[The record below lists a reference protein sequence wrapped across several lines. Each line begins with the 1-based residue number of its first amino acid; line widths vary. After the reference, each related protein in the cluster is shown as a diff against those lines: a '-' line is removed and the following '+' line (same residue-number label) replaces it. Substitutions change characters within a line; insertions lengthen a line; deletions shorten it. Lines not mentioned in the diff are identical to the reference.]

1 MQHPFTQKK
10 IILRPI
16 SLLCLL
22 CALPFFLFLFA
33 LSGCKQ
39 TVDYFSYV
47 SEFRNNIF
55 LAETGGLY
63 LRIHSVLKET
73 PYAADGVAHESSA
86 RTEVFLSA
94 PEGTQNYTFTM
105 EVDGKQ
111 YGGELAYDNVKAE
124 YFLSFS
130 LDISTLKELPCV
142 LEYGENSLSLTATS
156 VLRNETVDAQNIL
169 ENVRAYA
176 PDVFENLTDKYGF
189 KGEIY
194 LRLLYEDAP
203 YYYVGVMDRN
213 GDIYAFLV
221 NATNGKVIARR
232 NP

>member
-1 MQHPFTQKK
+1 MKHQLRQNNTV
-10 IILRPI
+10 LRPI
-16 SLLCLL
+16 CLL
-22 CALPFFLFLFA
+22 NILLLVPLFIWVFA
-33 LSGCKQ
+33 LSGCQKS
-39 TVDYFSYV
+39 VDYFSYV

-55 LAETGGLY
+55 LAETDGLCLY
-63 LRIHSVLKET
+63 IHSVLKET
-73 PYAADGVAHESSA
+73 PYAADGVANESTA

-94 PEGTQNYTFTM
+94 PEGTQNYTLYI

-111 YGGELAYDNVKAE
+111 YGGELAFDNVKAE

-130 LDISTLKELPCV
+130 LDISELKELPCV
-142 LEYGENSLSLTATS
+142 LQCGESKWQFVASS
-156 VLRNETVDAQNIL
+156 VLRNETVTPRNIL
-169 ENVRAYA
+169 DNVRAYA
-176 PDVFENLTDKYGF
+176 PEIFENLTDKYGF

-203 YYYVGVMDRN
+203 YYYVGVIDRN

-221 NATNGKVIARR
+221 NATNGKVLARR

>member
-55 LAETGGLY
+55 LAETDGLY

-124 YFLSFS
+124 YFFS
-130 LDISTLKELPCV
+130 CTLDVSQATSLPCRIVYGEKELHFTAQSVRTANMISIDTLLRV
-142 LEYGENSLSLTATS
+142 LETEESELFTS
-156 VLRNETVDAQNIL
+156 M
-169 ENVRAYA
+169 
-176 PDVFENLTDKYGF
+176 TDKYGF
-189 KGEIY
+189 AGEIY
-194 LRLLYEDAP
+194 IRLICEDAP
-203 YYYVGVMDRN
+203 YYYVGVIDRN
-213 GDIYAFLV
+213 GVVNAFLI
-221 NATNGKVIARR
+221 NALSGKILAKRTM
-232 NP
+232 